1 MPIPPGGYSRAEFL
15 TVHGYSEK
23 MFNFLRKQGLAPKE
37 TLLPNSKY
45 SRITEQD
52 YLTWLEVIS
61 QPDCQLKEYER
72 RYKFYESMG
81 RTASKSPGHPAQIWA
96 KFKKLKLTDPKPRG
110 RSRKMQAAE

>member
-15 TVHGYSEK
+15 AVHGYSEK

-52 YLTWLEVIS
+52 YLAWLELIS
-61 QPDCQLKEYER
+61 QPDCQMKEFER
-72 RYKFYESMG
+72 RYKFYEAMG
-81 RTASKSPGHPAQIWA
+81 RTSAKSPGHPAQIWK
-96 KFKKLKLTDPKPRG
+96 KFKKLKLTEEKVR
-110 RSRKMQAAE
+110 